1 MEKKRTEIS
10 TTVASD
16 FFLDIESEY
25 TESSAVESTKKT
37 RRSGEDLLWA
47 LYLKVASHLQEERIL
62 KSVEQRWQNVVSPRD
77 ALFTSRVKV
86 LIYQGCGR
94 MM

>member
-1 MEKKRTEIS
+1 ME
-10 TTVASD
+10 
-16 FFLDIESEY
+16 IETEY

-62 KSVEQRWQNVVSPRD
+62 KPIEQRWQNVVSPRD
-77 ALFTSRVKV
+77 ALFISHVKV
-86 LIYQGCGR
+86 LIYQVCGR
-94 MM
+94 ML